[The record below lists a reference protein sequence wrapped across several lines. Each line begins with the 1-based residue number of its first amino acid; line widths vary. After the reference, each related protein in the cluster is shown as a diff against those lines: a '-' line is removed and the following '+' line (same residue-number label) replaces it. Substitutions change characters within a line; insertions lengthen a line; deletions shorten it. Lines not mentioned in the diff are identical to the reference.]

1 MFARKP
7 KLIFKKGVRR
17 MSDEEKK
24 IENPWCLHGGF
35 VGWRGLGKII
45 EEGEDY
51 LLIVYS
57 EKDLEKN
64 EWHPWIPYYV
74 KRFVSLKEAVK
85 EYARH
90 KGWSFAKVKEKALE
104 DFPSENI

>member
-1 MFARKP
+1 
-7 KLIFKKGVRR
+7 
-17 MSDEEKK
+17 K
-24 IENPWCLHGGF
+24 IENPWCLYGIISWWGF
-35 VGWRGLGKII
+35 SKVV
-45 EEGEDY
+45 EEQRNI
-51 LLIVYS
+51 LFIKYS
-57 EKDLEKN
+57 EKG
-64 EWHPWIPYYV
+64 EWHAWDSDYV